1 MTLIDYG
8 QILVRRGW
16 IILLLA
22 LIAAVSAYLLSRVQT
37 PIYRATQTVLIQP
50 ARADLSLTESAS
62 RLVNNYALYLD
73 SDSTAARVI
82 DALQLD
88 MTPGDLNADVVVNPD
103 ALRFSIRIE
112 VELPDQETAYQVAQE
127 YGNQLVQFRFQENQ
141 KNQIQDRIDAQM
153 VDVPRVALD
162 RPKPVLNTAAGAVL
176 GALLGIIIIFV
187 LEYLESAVVRR
198 REDVERALAL
208 PVLASIP
215 DLDR

>member
-1 MTLIDYG
+1 MSLIDYG

-73 SDSTAARVI
+73 SDTTAARVI

-88 MTPGDLNADVVVNPD
+88 MTPGDLNGDVVVNPD

-162 RPKPVLNTAAGAVL
+162 RPKPLLNTAAGAVL

-187 LEYLESAVVRR
+187 LEYLESAIVRR

>member
-1 MTLIDYG
+1 MNLIDYG
-8 QILVRRGW
+8 QIIVRRGW

-22 LIAAVSAYLLSRVQT
+22 LITAVSAYLLSRVQT
-37 PIYRATQTVLIQP
+37 PIYRATQTVLVQP

-73 SDSTAARVI
+73 SDTTAARVI

-88 MTPGDLNADVVVNPD
+88 MTPGDLNGDVVVNPD

-112 VELPDQETAYQVAQE
+112 VELPDEQMAYQVAQE

-141 KNQIQDRIDAQM
+141 KNKIEDRIDAQM
-153 VDVPRVALD
+153 VDVPRVGLD
-162 RPKPVLNTAAGAVL
+162 RPRTVLNTLAGAVL
-176 GALLGIIIIFV
+176 GALLGMVIIFI
-187 LEYLESAVVRR
+187 LEYLESAIVRR
-198 REDVERALAL
+198 REDVERALSL

>member
-1 MTLIDYG
+1 MTLIEYG
-8 QILVRRGW
+8 QILIRRGW

-22 LIAAVSAYLLSRVQT
+22 LIAAVSAYLLSRAQT

-103 ALRFSIRIE
+103 ALRFSIR
-112 VELPDQETAYQVAQE
+112 PS
-127 YGNQLVQFRFQENQ
+127 R
-141 KNQIQDRIDAQM
+141 RS
-153 VDVPRVALD
+153 VPKARSASSRLRSASAFITSVISCGRVTLA
-162 RPKPVLNTAAGAVL
+162 RPTSWVT
-176 GALLGIIIIFV
+176 
-187 LEYLESAVVRR
+187 
-198 REDVERALAL
+198 
-208 PVLASIP
+208 
-215 DLDR
+215 